1 MPGHRCEIFSY
12 PDSSISGKLDC
23 HLIPGLDLPLVE
35 GPDSNHDVDVVAV
48 EIVHRAEVR
57 LDGPIEGLGRGVG
70 TAGSEKK
77 SSGTVKGTGV

>member
-1 MPGHRCEIFSY
+1 MFSY
-12 PDSSISGKLDC
+12 PNSSISGKLDC

-35 GPDSNHDVDVVAV
+35 GPDSNDDVDVVAV
-48 EIVHRAEVR
+48 KVVHRTEVR
-57 LDGPIEGLGRGVG
+57 LDRPIEGLGRGVG